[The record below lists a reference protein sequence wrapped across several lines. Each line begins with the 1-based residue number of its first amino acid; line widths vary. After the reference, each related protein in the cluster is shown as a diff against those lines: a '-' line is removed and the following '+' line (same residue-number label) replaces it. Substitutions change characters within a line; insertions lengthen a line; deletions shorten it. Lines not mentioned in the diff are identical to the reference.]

1 MATGCTLPPLE
12 FQGQNRKLVTTFFGG
27 TLTALGYVIDTRRGG
42 ATLHLPSKTSQ
53 VLSIRTGHATSL
65 GVSALAGGLSRKAL
79 RAPDSPGGHC
89 SRSTTAGFTSM
100 ARRAGT

>member
-53 VLSIRTGHATSL
+53 VLSIRTGHATSRCAAVFRAP
-65 GVSALAGGLSRKAL
+65 GSFAAVGAVSAKA
-79 RAPDSPGGHC
+79 
-89 SRSTTAGFTSM
+89 STGAVPAIEQREWRGC
-100 ARRAGT
+100 AIG